1 MADYGGAKGHAAN
14 TSRASFMTAWRVT
27 RLAKGLGE
35 HAAAWDAL
43 NESLFN
49 NHPMLESR
57 FVDCLLRHFGDGSE
71 HLCVLTSN
79 GVTQAM
85 CLLKPGKLGIW
96 STFLPSQAQV
106 GPALLPSP
114 DHLTDLIHSLPGKAA
129 RLDILC
135 NDPEFGDLSGG
146 NVATATPQN
155 HALTMN
161 IRLDG
166 SFESYWAARSKNLT
180 KNMGCYERR
189 PTTDHIECR
198 LLCITDL
205 DGIAPAVARY
215 AALELKGW
223 KAKLGTAIDIKNKQ
237 GSFYTE
243 LMCRFAATGSAMVFE
258 LWLGDQLAASR
269 LVIASADMPIILK
282 TTRDETFDK
291 YAPGRQLLKDVIESL
306 FASHPGKVIEFY
318 TDANSDTLAWA
329 TGQRWIKHVSVYRS
343 TFTENAFHLL
353 SIGHRVLTLR
363 RRQPD
368 LIDDALSVSVYRHPD
383 ELPSDVKDLFDQSEQ
398 EGVEL
403 GLTWYRNLVNT
414 VFADPEGVYIYVL
427 RKNGAAMAALPLVA
441 KRNATGQ
448 GVASLS
454 NYYTSVYAPVMQPG
468 LRARDLK
475 HLIDAIKVAHAPLGT
490 FRLAPMDPKSSS
502 FCTLLEALQTGGL
515 EPFKFF
521 CFGNWYLRVNDS
533 WYTYLKTR
541 KGTLRNTIKRMT
553 KKFAADGGTL
563 ELTVDGVGLERS
575 LDAFERVYRAK
586 WKKGEPYPEFI
597 PGLAR
602 TCAERGWLRLG
613 TAWFNGEPIAA
624 QLWIVANG
632 KANIYKVAY
641 NEEFKSYAPATL
653 VTAMLMEH
661 VIEQDKVTEVD
672 FLIGDDAYK
681 KNWMSH
687 RRERWG
693 IIAYNP
699 RTVGGVIGLI
709 RETMGRIL
717 RPLIALIR
725 AREFQKI
732 K

>member
-1 MADYGGAKGHAAN
+1 
-14 TSRASFMTAWRVT
+14 MTAWRVT

-57 FVDCLLRHFGDGSE
+57 FVDCLLGHFGDGSE

-106 GPALLPSP
+106 GPALIPNP
-114 DHLTDLIHSLPGKAA
+114 DTLTDLIPSLPGKAI

-166 SFESYWAARSKNLT
+166 SCESYWAARSKKLT
-180 KNMGCYERR
+180 QNMGRYERR
-189 PTTDHIECR
+189 LAADHITR
-198 LLCITDL
+198 KLLCITDA

-215 AALELKGW
+215 AALESKGW
-223 KAKLGTAIDIKNKQ
+223 KAKLGAAIDVQNKQ

-243 LMCRFAATGSAMVFE
+243 LMSRFAATGNAMVFE
-258 LWLGDQLAASR
+258 LWLGDQLVASR

-282 TTRDETFDK
+282 NTYDETFDK
-291 YAPGRQLLKDVIESL
+291 YAPGRQLLKDVIQSL

-318 TDANSDTLAWA
+318 TDANTDNLAWA

-353 SIGHRVLTLR
+353 RIGHRVLTSR
-363 RRQPD
+363 RRPD

-383 ELPSDVKDLFDQSEQ
+383 ELPSDVKDLFEQSEQ
-398 EGVEL
+398 ESVEL
-403 GLTWYRNLVNT
+403 GLAWYRNLVNT

-441 KRNATGQ
+441 KKNATSQ

-454 NYYTSVYAPVMQPG
+454 NYYTSLYAPVMQLG
-468 LRARDLK
+468 LRARDLT
-475 HLIDAIKVAHAPLGT
+475 HLINAIKAAHAPLGIL
-490 FRLAPMDPKSSS
+490 RLAPMDPKSST
-502 FCTLLEALQTGGL
+502 FCTLLEALQTSGL

-521 CFGNWYLRVNDS
+521 CFGNWYLQANDG
-533 WYTYLKTR
+533 WDNYLKTR
-541 KGTLRNTIKRMT
+541 SGTLRNTIKRMT
-553 KKFAADGGTL
+553 KKFAADGGML

-613 TAWFNGEPIAA
+613 TAWLNGEPIAA

-641 NEEFKSYAPATL
+641 KEEFKPYAPGTL

-699 RTVGGVIGLI
+699 RTVVGVIGLI
-709 RETMGRIL
+709 RESMGRIL
-717 RPLIALIR
+717 RSLIALIQ
-725 AREFQKI
+725 AREFQKM

>member
-1 MADYGGAKGHAAN
+1 
-14 TSRASFMTAWRVT
+14 MTGWCVI

-35 HAAAWDAL
+35 HAPVWDAL
-43 NESLFN
+43 NQSLFN
-49 NHPMLESR
+49 NHPMLGSRYVES
-57 FVDCLLRHFGDGSE
+57 LLRHFGDGSE

-96 STFLPSQAQV
+96 STFLPSQAQI
-106 GPALLPSP
+106 GLALISTP
-114 DHLTDLIHSLPGKAA
+114 DTLTDLIHSLPGKAT

-146 NVATATPQN
+146 DVATATPQN

-161 IRLDG
+161 IRLNG
-166 SFESYWAARSKNLT
+166 SFESYWAARSKKLIQ
-180 KNMGCYERR
+180 NMGRYERR
-189 PTTDHIECR
+189 LAADHIECKF
-198 LLCITDL
+198 LCISAP
-205 DGIAPAVARY
+205 DGIAPAMARY
-215 AALELKGW
+215 AALESKGW
-223 KAKLGTAIDIKNKQ
+223 KATLGTAINVNNSQ
-237 GSFYTE
+237 GLFYTE
-243 LMCRFAATGSAMVFE
+243 LMIHYAATGNAMVFE
-258 LWLGDQLAASR
+258 LWFGDQLAASR
-269 LVIASADMPIILK
+269 LVISSSDMPIILK
-282 TTRDETFDK
+282 NTYDETFDK
-291 YAPGRQLLKDVIESL
+291 YAPGRQLLKDVIQSL

-318 TDANSDTLAWA
+318 TDANTDNLAWA

-343 TFTENAFHLL
+343 TFTENVFHLL
-353 SIGHRVLTLR
+353 RIGHRVLTSR
-363 RRQPD
+363 RRPD

-383 ELPSDVKDLFDQSEQ
+383 ELPSDVKDLFEQSEQ
-398 EGVEL
+398 ESVEL
-403 GLTWYRNLVNT
+403 GVAWYRNLVNT

-441 KRNATGQ
+441 KKNATSQ

-454 NYYTSVYAPVMQPG
+454 NYYTSLYAPVMQLG
-468 LRARDLK
+468 LRARDLT
-475 HLIDAIKVAHAPLGT
+475 HLINAIKAAHAPLGIL
-490 FRLAPMDPKSSS
+490 RLAPMDPKSST
-502 FCTLLEALQTGGL
+502 FCTLLEALQTSGL

-521 CFGNWYLRVNDS
+521 CFGNWYLQANDGWDS
-533 WYTYLKTR
+533 YLKTR
-541 KGTLRNTIKRMT
+541 SGTLRNTIKRMT
-553 KKFAADGGTL
+553 KKFAADGGML

-613 TAWFNGEPIAA
+613 TAWLNGEPIAA

-641 NEEFKSYAPATL
+641 KEEFKPYAPGTL

-699 RTVGGVIGLI
+699 RTVVGVIGLI
-709 RETMGRIL
+709 RESMGRIL
-717 RPLIALIR
+717 RSLIALIQ
-725 AREFQKI
+725 AREFQKM